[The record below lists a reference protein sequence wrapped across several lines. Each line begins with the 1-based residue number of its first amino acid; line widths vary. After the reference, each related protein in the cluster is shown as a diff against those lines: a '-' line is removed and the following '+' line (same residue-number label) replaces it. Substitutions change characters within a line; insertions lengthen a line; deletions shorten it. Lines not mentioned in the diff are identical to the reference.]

1 MQRFM
6 GSMVNG
12 ERLENILDDHKSAC
26 VTVANCHI
34 RKGTSPLRPRSA
46 AATGLGDGM
55 KKCLHQDCTHYRHTH
70 QHISAHLRYGR
81 FTQSAFA
88 GHSQC
93 WYCK

>member
-55 KKCLHQDCTHYRHTH
+55 KKCLHQDCTHYRHTPTH
-70 QHISAHLRYGR
+70 QCS
-81 FTQSAFA
+81 
-88 GHSQC
+88 SQIWALYSVCLC
-93 WYCK
+93 WPFPVLVL